1 MSIRALSI
9 EMEIARRAA
18 EAEVD
23 AVFML
28 GGDEREAI
36 AAYHRVIKE
45 ILSIARRC
53 ERVPSG
59 I

>member
-18 EAEVD
+18 EAEED
-23 AVFML
+23 AVFMI

-36 AAYHRVIKE
+36 AAYHRVLKE
-45 ILSIARRC
+45 ILSIARRY
-53 ERVPSG
+53 ERVASG